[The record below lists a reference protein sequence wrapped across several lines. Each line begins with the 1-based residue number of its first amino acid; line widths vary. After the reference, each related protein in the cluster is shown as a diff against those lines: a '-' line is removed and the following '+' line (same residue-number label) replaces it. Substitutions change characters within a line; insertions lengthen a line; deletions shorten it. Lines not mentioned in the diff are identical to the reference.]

1 MAGRDLVTG
10 NPAAKNTAL
19 RRRVRPLK
27 KNRKSVGAIGEF
39 SLIERIRN
47 ILPAGGNKDLLVDIG
62 DDAAVI
68 RIGKRRAMLLTCD
81 IQVEGRHFRFDHITP
96 YQLGRRSMAVNLSDI
111 GAMGGKPTYA
121 LVSLG
126 LPATFPVKSCDRLFE
141 GMRDEL
147 QPHRARIVGGNLAR
161 TNDGLIVDITL
172 LGEAASSRVLTRG
185 GARVGDRVFV
195 TGNLGASGA
204 GFQVLAAFGKNF
216 PRRYKHLV
224 NSHVLPTPRVELGQ
238 KIARAGVATAMIDIS
253 DGVAGD
259 LFHICTR
266 SGVGAEIHED
276 RLPLPERIGEI
287 AERSGKTVRDLALH
301 SGEDYELLFTSPP
314 RVPVKKVQSVTG
326 ESGVP
331 VTEIG
336 RIVRRDDGYSLVDSR
351 GRKTPLA
358 PAGWNHFRETRKG
371 REEKRK

>member
-1 MAGRDLVTG
+1 
-10 NPAAKNTAL
+10 
-19 RRRVRPLK
+19 LK
-27 KNRKSVGAIGEF
+27 KDRKSVGAMGEF
-39 SLIERIRN
+39 PLIERIRN
-47 ILPAGGNKDLLVDIG
+47 ILPAAGNKDLLVDIG
-62 DDAAVI
+62 DDTAVI
-68 RIGKRRAMLLTCD
+68 RIDKRRAMLLTCD
-81 IQVEGRHFRFDHITP
+81 IQVEGSHFRFDHITP

-126 LPATFPVKSCDRLFE
+126 LPATFPVKSYDRLFE

-161 TNDGLIVDITL
+161 TKDGLIVDITL

-185 GARVGDRVFV
+185 GARVGDRIFV

-204 GFQVLAAFGKNF
+204 GFQVLAAFGKRF

-238 KIARAGVATAMIDIS
+238 KIAHAGVATAMIDIS

-301 SGEDYELLFTSPP
+301 SGEDYELLFTSPR
-314 RVPVKKVQSVTG
+314 RVSVKKVQSVTG
-326 ESGVP
+326 ESGIP

-351 GRKTPLA
+351 GRKTPLT